1 MLYSAAV
8 IGWFTPF
15 TASFVISVGKVPRP
29 KGVLPVLL
37 KRKFGWLKALIR
49 STRKLIRRPS
59 LPANG
64 QPKSFESEKSK
75 NSWRGERM
83 SRERGA
89 LPNCPLT
96 GRMKAAGLMKG
107 SQPEGGA
114 ELPTGQSRLHSG
126 FLKGT
131 PGTMS
136 GLTTRLKSV
145 PPSLFGSVM
154 NGRNGVPPG
163 IRKTPDTVHL
173 PKSPFT
179 TFGASERN
187 IRPRPSGMSQMAV
200 EVKLVTLF
208 LALVCP
214 EWV

>member
-1 MLYSAAV
+1 
-8 IGWFTPF
+8 
-15 TASFVISVGKVPRP
+15 
-29 KGVLPVLL
+29 
-37 KRKFGWLKALIR
+37 
-49 STRKLIRRPS
+49 
-59 LPANG
+59 
-64 QPKSFESEKSK
+64 
-75 NSWRGERM
+75 
-83 SRERGA
+83 
-89 LPNCPLT
+89 
-96 GRMKAAGLMKG
+96 MKAAGLMKG

-200 EVKLVTLF
+200 EVKLCFTSKVEMARSVLSGAPRETWPRAWPVERTLVSG
-208 LALVCP
+208 LASEAVSRLLPCV
-214 EWV
+214 

>member
-1 MLYSAAV
+1 MSNESGSRVAKPCGSWTWKKSSGSPPVPLFARVALTFARICASCAAPAAVVESGWLLNVAHVLYSAAV

-114 ELPTGQSRLHSG
+114 ELPTGQARLHSG

-131 PGTMS
+131 PGPMS
-136 GLTTRLKSV
+136 GLTT
-145 PPSLFGSVM
+145 
-154 NGRNGVPPG
+154 
-163 IRKTPDTVHL
+163 
-173 PKSPFT
+173 
-179 TFGASERN
+179 
-187 IRPRPSGMSQMAV
+187 
-200 EVKLVTLF
+200 
-208 LALVCP
+208 
-214 EWV
+214 